1 MSVTLRV
8 NGIDHQVDAPPE
20 TSLLEVLRDDL
31 GITGPKYGCGEGQCA
46 ACSVMIGTDL
56 VHSCITP
63 LSAVEANPVTT
74 IEGLQS
80 NGKLNAVQQAFID
93 EQAMQCGYCVAGMI
107 MAATH
112 FLSQNPNPT
121 EQQIRDGMAPNICRC
136 GGYPNMIKAVQR
148 AAKSLGGAK

>member
-8 NGIDHQVDAPPE
+8 NGKDHEVDAPTE

-46 ACSVMIGTDL
+46 ACSVIIGTDL
-56 VHSCITP
+56 IHSCITP
-63 LSAVEANPVTT
+63 LSAVGANPVTT
-74 IEGLQS
+74 IEGLQT
-80 NGKLNAVQQAFID
+80 NGKLTAVQQAFID

-112 FLSQNPNPT
+112 FL
-121 EQQIRDGMAPNICRC
+121 
-136 GGYPNMIKAVQR
+136 
-148 AAKSLGGAK
+148 